1 MTKKDFALDAIRT
14 VHANTRNSLEET
26 KDELEELR
34 DLCDELID
42 AVQADIDMNAE

>member
-1 MTKKDFALDAIRT
+1 MTKKELALDAIRT